1 MSAGKLEL
9 RMLRPKDERSF
20 RRAVEEFERE
30 TPPWQF
36 AFGFDDTLPFSD
48 YVNQLA
54 GHPRGVGVSEGFVP
68 NTFFVGVVDGGI
80 VGRLSL
86 RHSLN
91 DFLTRVGGHIGYGV
105 VPSQR
110 RRGYATEML
119 RRAIPICASLGISRA
134 LITCDEHNA
143 GSRKVIETCGG
154 IFEGMIDCPESGIPK
169 RRYWLPTAAR
179 SEDRPN

>member
-1 MSAGKLEL
+1 
-9 RMLRPKDERSF
+9 MLRPEDERSF
-20 RRAVEEFERE
+20 RRAVEEFKCE

-36 AFGFDDTLPFSD
+36 AFGFDDAAPFSD
-48 YVNQLA
+48 YVNRLA
-54 GHPRGVGVSEGFVP
+54 GHARGVGVPESFVP
-68 NTFFVGVVDGGI
+68 NSFFVGVVDGVI

-91 DFLTRVGGHIGYGV
+91 DSLARVGGHIGYGV
-105 VPSQR
+105 IPSQR

-119 RRAIPICASLGISRA
+119 RRAIPICASLGIPSA
-134 LITCDEHNA
+134 LITCDDNNV

-154 IFEGMIDCPESGIPK
+154 IFEGMIDCQESGIPK

-179 SEDRPN
+179 NEIAPS